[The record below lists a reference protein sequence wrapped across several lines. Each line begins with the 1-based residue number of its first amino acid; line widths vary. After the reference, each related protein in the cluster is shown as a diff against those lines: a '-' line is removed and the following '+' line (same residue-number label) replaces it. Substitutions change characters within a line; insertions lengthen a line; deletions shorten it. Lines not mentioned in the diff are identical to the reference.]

1 MLCSITYI
9 YMFAVLVFAM
19 NRIITIMMTKMAV
32 MKIIRK
38 ASVIVPFKV
47 MVVVIAM
54 IIVTTTFSDS
64 HTNLF

>member
-9 YMFAVLVFAM
+9 YMFAVFVFAM

>member
-47 MVVVIAM
+47 MVVVIVM